1 MCIRKL
7 LRMAVFAS
15 ASLVWLYSCATP
27 PSKLYPPIADDY
39 GVSRLGEVMGVATK
53 QEVLSLGVHYQN
65 LLASGIREADLRDGS
80 MVEARVYCCGG
91 DIEQSS
97 APWVYVPP
105 GVKVA
110 VGDIIEIKMGQSP
123 GNQNTGRVNTVIR
136 VRQSGMSSGEC
147 RWVPDNPAL
156 WMRVLYCDWMKEE
169 GWVERGGLYNTWL
182 KR

>member
-1 MCIRKL
+1 MRTHKFL
-7 LRMAVFAS
+7 GMVVSAS
-15 ASLVWLYSCATP
+15 ASLLMLCSCAT
-27 PSKLYPPIADDY
+27 PSKLYPPIADDH
-39 GVSRLGEVMGVATK
+39 GVSRLGEVMVVATK
-53 QEVLSLGVHYQN
+53 QEILSLGVHYQN
-65 LLASGIREADLRDGS
+65 LLASGISEADLRDGS

-91 DIEQSS
+91 NIEQSS

-105 GVKVA
+105 GVEVA

-123 GNQNTGRVNTVIR
+123 GNQSTGRVNTVIR
-136 VRQSGMSSGEC
+136 VRQRGMSSGQC

-169 GWVERGGLYNTWL
+169 GWVEREGLYNAWL

>member
-1 MCIRKL
+1 
-7 LRMAVFAS
+7 MAVFAS
-15 ASLVWLYSCATP
+15 VSLAWLCSCAT
-27 PSKLYPPIADDY
+27 PSKLYPPIADDN
-39 GVSRLGEVMGVATK
+39 GVSRLGEVIAVATK
-53 QEVLSLGVHYQN
+53 QEILSLGVHYQN
-65 LLASGIREADLRDGS
+65 LLASGISEADLNDGS

-91 DIEQSS
+91 NIEQSS

-105 GVKVA
+105 GIEIA

-123 GNQNTGRVNTVIR
+123 GNHSPGRVNTVLR

-182 KR
+182 KRY